1 MSAENDDFPQEKSQ
15 ERRGRWS
22 RAELYRLKQLFG
34 TCDDTVL
41 ARRLRRSEASVRRMA
56 EVAFDPNRAAK
67 RRGPKQEWTSEELER
82 LRKCVGVS
90 PLPRIAMI
98 LGRTPEDVRAKLEE
112 LANQPKRGDW
122 SHDEIKALKTFY
134 GWRDDHALV
143 VILQRTIEE
152 IRAAAAQHRLSK
164 DKAFLRRRA
173 GENVRAASRMPR
185 WTPEQE
191 KQLVELYPNL
201 SNLQLAAQLGRS
213 VKSIMSKANE
223 LKLKKS
229 KELREAVG
237 RRNVGVRYG
246 RGSVV
251 PNPLAT
257 GTSAPTQT
265 AITAEGTTPAAPPP
279 GKSIGDGDIPDGN

>member
-1 MSAENDDFPQEKSQ
+1 MSDENDDFPKGRSQ

-34 TCDDTVL
+34 TCDDGVL

-56 EVAFDPNRAAK
+56 EVVFDPNRSAK
-67 RRGPKQEWTSEELER
+67 RRGPKQEWAPEELER

-90 PLPRIAMI
+90 QLPRIAMI

-112 LANQPKRGDW
+112 LANHPKRGDW
-122 SHDEIKALKTFY
+122 SHDEVKALKTYY
-134 GWRDDHALV
+134 GWRHDHALV
-143 VILQRTIEE
+143 VILQRTVEE

-164 DKAFLRRRA
+164 DKAFLRREA
-173 GENVRAASRMPR
+173 GESVRSASRMPR

-201 SNLQLAAQLGRS
+201 SNLQLATQLGRS

-246 RGSVV
+246 RGSTM
-251 PNPLAT
+251 PNPLAA
-257 GTSAPTQT
+257 GTTAPKPT
-265 AITAEGTTPAAPPP
+265 AIAAEGALPAAPPP
-279 GKSIGDGDIPDGN
+279 GRSIGDGDTPDGN